1 MEVEQKQNEAV
12 QEQKPN
18 DKEYNF
24 RALEAKYERIVAQ
37 QREEKENLLRQLEDF
52 KKSQNHKEEDDDD
65 SEPYV
70 DTKRLY
76 KTLDKFEKKVEDKIE
91 KRSEE
96 RARRLLEEERK
107 NAWLEAT
114 HDFYDVMQHAEKLAQ
129 KAPELAKVI
138 LKMPEGFERQQLVYN
153 NIKAMGLDKP
163 EVKQSN
169 IQEKINANQK
179 SPYYQPS
186 GVGTAP
192 YASSSDFSMTG
203 QEQSYRKMQELKS
216 RLRLG

>member
-1 MEVEQKQNEAV
+1 METEQKQNEAV

-37 QREEKENLLRQLEDF
+37 QREEKEQLLKQLEDF
-52 KKSQNHKEEDDDD
+52 KQSQSHKEDDDD

-76 KTLDKFEKKVEDKIE
+76 RTLDKFEKKVEDKIE

-107 NAWLEAT
+107 NAWLET
-114 HDFYDVMQHAEKLAQ
+114 NHDFYDVMQHAEKLAQ

-138 LKMPEGFERQQLVYN
+138 LKMPEGFERQQLVYT

-163 EVKQSN
+163 DVKQPS
-169 IQEKINANQK
+169 IQDKVDANRR
-179 SPYYQPS
+179 SPFYQPT
-186 GVGTAP
+186 GIGAAP
-192 YASSSDFSMTG
+192 YAAASDFSRSG

-216 RLRLG
+216 KLRLG